1 MESVTAEFFYRKP
14 LKDGEAKPAF
24 GLSEPDPDRP
34 DHKGFLK
41 EVKNAREEEH
51 SLSESGF
58 ILLDHKSSVDNFY
71 SDKEVTEVYYDEMA
85 NLVKKQTGASQ
96 VFIVSHITRNEAEAA
111 EGKRLGAHRLVHN
124 DFTPNFKQTIQPLL
138 DESNSNPSRITVFN
152 LWRRFDKDGVDAPF
166 ALCDSRTVSE
176 KELIPTDLFNYGKQ
190 EENTETLADEN
201 GFTVEIYQSMNSDD
215 HQWYFYPK
223 MNREE
228 VVMFKT
234 YDSNEKPFM
243 PTLHSAF
250 DDAVHARE
258 GATPRESIEVRA
270 ICFYD

>member
-1 MESVTAEFFYRKP
+1 MRAEFFYRNP
-14 LKDGEAKPAF
+14 LKKGEPKPAF
-24 GLSEPDPDRP
+24 GVEEPNPDRP
-34 DHKGFLK
+34 DHKGFMK
-41 EVKNAREEEH
+41 EVFNAREEDH

-58 ILLDHKSSVDNFY
+58 ILLNHKSAINNFY
-71 SDKEVTEVYYDEMA
+71 DDKEVTEIYYDEMA
-85 NLVKKQTGASQ
+85 NLVKKKTGAAQ

-138 DESNSNPSRITVFN
+138 DENGSNPSRITVYN
-152 LWRRFDKDGVDAPF
+152 LWRRFDEDGTDAPF

-176 KELIPTDLFNYGKQ
+176 KELIPTDLFNYGK
-190 EENTETLADEN
+190 EEEKTETLADEN
-201 GFTVEIYQSMNSDD
+201 GFTVEIYQSMNSES
-215 HQWYFYPK
+215 HKWYFYPK
-223 MNREE
+223 MNRDE

-250 DDAVHARE
+250 DDPTSNENAS
-258 GATPRESIEVRA
+258 PRESIEVRA
-270 ICFYD
+270 ICFFD

>member
-1 MESVTAEFFYRKP
+1 MDSVTAEFFYRKP

-41 EVKNAREEEH
+41 EVKNAREEQH

-58 ILLDHKSSVDNFY
+58 ILLDHKSSVENFY

-152 LWRRFDKDGVDAPF
+152 LWRRFDEDGVDAPF
-166 ALCDSRTVSE
+166 ALCD
-176 KELIPTDLFNYGKQ
+176 
-190 EENTETLADEN
+190 
-201 GFTVEIYQSMNSDD
+201 
-215 HQWYFYPK
+215 
-223 MNREE
+223 
-228 VVMFKT
+228 
-234 YDSNEKPFM
+234 
-243 PTLHSAF
+243 
-250 DDAVHARE
+250 
-258 GATPRESIEVRA
+258 
-270 ICFYD
+270 

>member
-58 ILLDHKSSVDNFY
+58 ILLDHKSSVENFY

-152 LWRRFDKDGVDAPF
+152 LWRRFDEDGVDAPF

-176 KELIPTDLFNYGKQ
+176 KELIPTDLFNYGK
-190 EENTETLADEN
+190 EEEKSDTHADEN
-201 GFTVEIYQSMNSDD
+201 GFWSLPAGSQVI
-215 HQWYFYPK
+215 P
-223 MNREE
+223 
-228 VVMFKT
+228 
-234 YDSNEKPFM
+234 
-243 PTLHSAF
+243 
-250 DDAVHARE
+250 
-258 GATPRESIEVRA
+258 
-270 ICFYD
+270 